1 MKKVTTDQ
9 LLLDNV
15 NKDAKKSKIVG
26 FLLILFAGLIQFL
39 GVLDF
44 NIQGFRVMVVLIGVI
59 LLVQGFCSYWEVI
72 QFLKIEKNLL
82 NVSRKR
88 C

>member
-59 LLVQGFCSYWEVI
+59 LFW
-72 QFLKIEKNLL
+72 F
-82 NVSRKR
+82 R
-88 C
+88 CFVHIGKLYGPSK